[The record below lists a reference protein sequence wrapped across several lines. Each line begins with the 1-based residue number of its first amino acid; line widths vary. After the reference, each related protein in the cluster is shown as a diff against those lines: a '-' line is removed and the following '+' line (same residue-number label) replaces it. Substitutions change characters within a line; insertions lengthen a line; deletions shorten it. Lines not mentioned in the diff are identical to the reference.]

1 MPRVGDKH
9 YPYTAKGQAA
19 AKAAAKRKGVKVSHG
34 KGYNKGGS
42 VSKSRVNLGAGAPK
56 RKKRAAKKMQGGGP
70 AINPNIPNAP
80 TGMALQRNIAQAQMG
95 PGPGKMRPG
104 GPGPGANIPQPI
116 MGPGGGRQPPIVK
129 PRPPGVKKGGGVK
142 KNVGG
147 LMKKKLGK
155 TKTVRRGERGP
166 GTGSSARPGAR
177 KAPKFPR
184 TQPSRSVGYKKGGS
198 AKKK

>member
-70 AINPNIPNAP
+70 AINPNVNVLGVGAAKAHQAAQRGGLGSLTAQAGKLPPGA
-80 TGMALQRNIAQAQMG
+80 GMAAPRGQGDRLSQERGRPAPRI
-95 PGPGKMRPG
+95 RPG
-104 GPGPGANIPQPI
+104 
-116 MGPGGGRQPPIVK
+116 M
-129 PRPPGVKKGGGVK
+129 KKGGGV
-142 KNVGG
+142 
-147 LMKKKLGK
+147 
-155 TKTVRRGERGP
+155 
-166 GTGSSARPGAR
+166 R
-177 KAPKFPR
+177 KR
-184 TQPSRSVGYKKGGS
+184 KGGS
-198 AKKK
+198 VKK

>member
-9 YPYTAKGQAA
+9 YPYTAKGKAA

-34 KGYNKGGS
+34 KSYNEGGS
-42 VSKSRVNLGAGAPK
+42 VNKSRVNLGAGAPK

-80 TGMALQRNIAQAQMG
+80 NPAALQEMMAMAQSQKG
-95 PGPGKMRPG
+95 RGRPG

-155 TKTVRRGERGP
+155 TKAVRRGERGR